1 MLSQRSQYVSHREA
15 EIDGHRPGI
24 AVFMQVREGL
34 EGLLEG
40 DPCLAECGVVVGPGA
55 DLLAEGH
62 GFIPHLTPQ
71 GVVGQTVHLIGQPV
85 WGECFKN
92 LDHAGVECPSP

>member
-24 AVFMQVREGL
+24 AVFRQVREGL

-55 DLLAEGH
+55 GAYRRS
-62 GFIPHLTPQ
+62 
-71 GVVGQTVHLIGQPV
+71 VGRRVLQRRTGGGRGLS
-85 WGECFKN
+85 W
-92 LDHAGVECPSP
+92 LSR